1 VLVDFDDFVAPESFG
16 PPATPL
22 RDRYLSRGVRFLGGP
37 GTDGGAILNWRSNFS
52 VTGYS
57 GANFLA
63 FNGIVGTTVS
73 NSFIAALPEWIL
85 FTNPVAAVSIRVG
98 SQESGGR
105 TIHLNAF
112 NIANATVATSSL
124 VLGQAL
130 QTLSVSAPGIVRVEV
145 GGSDV
150 TVMVLDDLR
159 FTADVVVAARE
170 TSWGRIKASYR

>member
-1 VLVDFDDFVAPESFG
+1 
-16 PPATPL
+16 
-22 RDRYLSRGVRFLGGP
+22 
-37 GTDGGAILNWRSNFS
+37 
-52 VTGYS
+52 
-57 GANFLA
+57 
-63 FNGIVGTTVS
+63 
-73 NSFIAALPEWIL
+73 
-85 FTNPVAAVSIRVG
+85 
-98 SQESGGR
+98 
-105 TIHLNAF
+105 
-112 NIANATVATSSL
+112 